1 MKKIFE
7 TNDKRESNFLK
18 NHLNDKYYESE
29 IRNASGKYELFVNEN
44 IYDEVLIE
52 INKIGKK
59 LSGDIVLDKK
69 ESLKENKYKKGS
81 FLYFVE
87 TYFQLKYIHFFTF
100 SIIYSL
106 IINIPFIILSINRII
121 VEKSFNTEYLVIS
134 LLPFC
139 IMIFLSQLILI
150 CTRYYQTL
158 KMVNEIFVIRI
169 GKKNDYS
176 SLNYKIINFII
187 AVISHIVITGFII
200 KIYIELMY

>member
-1 MKKIFE
+1 MKKVFE
-7 TNDKRESNFLK
+7 TNDKRESSFLK

-29 IRNASGKYELFVNEN
+29 IRNTSGKYELFVNEN
-44 IYDEVLIE
+44 IYDEVLVE

-81 FLYFVE
+81 FLYFIE
-87 TYFQLKYIHFFTF
+87 KYFQCKYMHLFTF

-106 IINIPFIILSINRII
+106 IINRII

-187 AVISHIVITGFII
+187 AIIGHIVITGFMI
-200 KIYIELMY
+200 KIYIKLME

>member
-1 MKKIFE
+1 MKKVFE
-7 TNDKRESNFLK
+7 TNDKRESSFLK

-169 GKKNDYS
+169 GKKMT
-176 SLNYKIINFII
+176 IR
-187 AVISHIVITGFII
+187 A
-200 KIYIELMY
+200 

>member
-1 MKKIFE
+1 M
-7 TNDKRESNFLK
+7 
-18 NHLNDKYYESE
+18 HL
-29 IRNASGKYELFVNEN
+29 
-44 IYDEVLIE
+44 
-52 INKIGKK
+52 
-59 LSGDIVLDKK
+59 
-69 ESLKENKYKKGS
+69 
-81 FLYFVE
+81 
-87 TYFQLKYIHFFTF
+87 FTF

-187 AVISHIVITGFII
+187 AIIGHIVITGFMI
-200 KIYIELMY
+200 KIYIKLM

>member
-29 IRNASGKYELFVNEN
+29 IRNTSGKYELFVNEN

-69 ESLKENKYKKGS
+69 ENLKENKYKKGS
-81 FLYFVE
+81 FLYFIE
-87 TYFQLKYIHFFTF
+87 KYFQLKYMHLFTF

-121 VEKSFNTEYLVIS
+121 VEKSFSTKYLVIS

-158 KMVNEIFVIRI
+158 KMVNEIFVIKI

-187 AVISHIVITGFII
+187 VIIGHIVIMGFMI
-200 KIYIELMY
+200 KLYVELM

>member
-29 IRNASGKYELFVNEN
+29 IRNTSGKYELFVNEN

-69 ESLKENKYKKGS
+69 ENLKENKYKKGS

-87 TYFQLKYIHFFTF
+87 KYFQLKYIHFFTF

-158 KMVNEIFVIRI
+158 EMVNEIFVIRI

-176 SLNYKIINFII
+176 RS
-187 AVISHIVITGFII
+187 
-200 KIYIELMY
+200 EERR

>member
-29 IRNASGKYELFVNEN
+29 IRNTSGKYELFVNEN

-87 TYFQLKYIHFFTF
+87 KYFQLKYIHLFTF

-106 IINIPFIILSINRII
+106 IINIPFIIVSINRII

-158 KMVNEIFVIRI
+158 KMVNEIFVIKI

-187 AVISHIVITGFII
+187 VIIGHIVITGFMI
-200 KIYIELMY
+200 KLYIELM